1 MVRSTS
7 PAPSPPPG
15 GEGITQERGHQEAR
29 VVGSRLAL
37 PSRRDAQSRRGAPSV
52 SAAALTAAVSVGS
65 GIDLPRADVRTG
77 SAELL
82 RRRFCVSA
90 FRHVAGSAPFP
101 SQGSSPLP
109 GCVPAPQPPT
119 FGLTPTWLRCPF
131 FEVSLGPCR
140 PAMARSRAKRAPSRP
155 HFSCRML
162 SRLPCLV
169 CPPEQSLR
177 SVVTETT
184 SVLLWSSPARST
196 SPLLDKHWHG
206 E

>member
-1 MVRSTS
+1 MS

-65 GIDLPRADVRTG
+65 GIDLPRAGVRTG

-90 FRHVAGSAPFP
+90 FRRVAVRRFRALPITGLFASAWLCSRTSTPHVRPDSYLASL
-101 SQGSSPLP
+101 SLLR
-109 GCVPAPQPPT
+109 
-119 FGLTPTWLRCPF
+119 GLTW
-131 FEVSLGPCR
+131 SL
-140 PAMARSRAKRAPSRP
+140 PSG
-155 HFSCRML
+155 
-162 SRLPCLV
+162 
-169 CPPEQSLR
+169 
-177 SVVTETT
+177 
-184 SVLLWSSPARST
+184 
-196 SPLLDKHWHG
+196 HG
-206 E
+206 EVPC